1 MIKNVKFVVS
11 CQNVNT
17 HAVSTQRSN
26 AEQLPSCEWTAY
38 EILSTIA
45 CSFFRLASMKK
56 KNFVSRLQLSHG
68 VISLMNLQRVR
79 LVSILDLVMNRSNL
93 RESPHYTFQGHL
105 SFCIDW
111 WSLLCF
117 LQPLQVVFRYS
128 EKCNIPEE
136 NHFQQLPNNG
146 SRGEYIQISMET
158 TKSYLSIK
166 RNTLYLIMQGI
177 YFYFEKNI

>member
-1 MIKNVKFVVS
+1 MYWQNHNKAYLSAGQNIWNSSNHTKHQKPRTKIVDLNQPSHTRFINTYNIRWFVVS

-56 KNFVSRLQLSHG
+56 KYFVSRLQLSRG
-68 VISLMNLQRVR
+68 VISLMNLTRVR

-105 SFCIDW
+105 SFCIDR

-117 LQPLQVVFRYS
+117 L
-128 EKCNIPEE
+128 
-136 NHFQQLPNNG
+136 
-146 SRGEYIQISMET
+146 
-158 TKSYLSIK
+158 
-166 RNTLYLIMQGI
+166 
-177 YFYFEKNI
+177 

>member
-56 KNFVSRLQLSHG
+56 KYFVSRLQLSRG

-111 WSLLCF
+111 WSLLF
-117 LQPLQVVFRYS
+117 SIAPA
-128 EKCNIPEE
+128 
-136 NHFQQLPNNG
+136 G
-146 SRGEYIQISMET
+146 GIQI
-158 TKSYLSIK
+158 
-166 RNTLYLIMQGI
+166 Q
-177 YFYFEKNI
+177 

>member
-17 HAVSTQRSN
+17 HAVSTLRSN

-56 KNFVSRLQLSHG
+56 KYFVSRLQLSRG

-93 RESPHYTFQGHL
+93 RESPHYTL
-105 SFCIDW
+105 PRPSIILYRLVES
-111 WSLLCF
+111 SLF
-117 LQPLQVVFRYS
+117 SIAPA
-128 EKCNIPEE
+128 
-136 NHFQQLPNNG
+136 G
-146 SRGEYIQISMET
+146 GIQI
-158 TKSYLSIK
+158 
-166 RNTLYLIMQGI
+166 Q
-177 YFYFEKNI
+177 

>member
-17 HAVSTQRSN
+17 HAVSTLRSN

-56 KNFVSRLQLSHG
+56 IFCLASAVEPWGNIADELKKSS
-68 VISLMNLQRVR
+68 S
-79 LVSILDLVMNRSNL
+79 LDLVMNRSNL

-136 NHFQQLPNNG
+136 NHLKIYSSN
-146 SRGEYIQISMET
+146 SR
-158 TKSYLSIK
+158 IK
-166 RNTLYLIMQGI
+166 GVSA
-177 YFYFEKNI
+177 FNIFR

>member
-17 HAVSTQRSN
+17 HAVSTLRSN

-56 KNFVSRLQLSHG
+56 KYFVSRLQLSRG
-68 VISLMNLQRVR
+68 VISLMNLKRVR

-93 RESPHYTFQGHL
+93 RESPHYNL
-105 SFCIDW
+105 PRPSIILYRPVE
-111 WSLLCF
+111 SS

-128 EKCNIPEE
+128 EKCNLPEE
-136 NHFQQLPNNG
+136 NHLKIYSFSN
-146 SRGEYIQISMET
+146 SR
-158 TKSYLSIK
+158 
-166 RNTLYLIMQGI
+166 IMGVGA
-177 YFYFEKNI
+177 NIFR

>member
-38 EILSTIA
+38 EIFSTIA

-56 KNFVSRLQLSHG
+56 KYFVSRLQLSRG
-68 VISLMNLQRVR
+68 VISLMNLKRVR

-105 SFCIDW
+105 SFCIDR

-117 LQPLQVVFRYS
+117 L
-128 EKCNIPEE
+128 
-136 NHFQQLPNNG
+136 
-146 SRGEYIQISMET
+146 
-158 TKSYLSIK
+158 
-166 RNTLYLIMQGI
+166 
-177 YFYFEKNI
+177 

>member
-17 HAVSTQRSN
+17 HAVSTLRSN

-56 KNFVSRLQLSHG
+56 KYFVSRLQLSRG
-68 VISLMNLQRVR
+68 VISLMNLKRVR

-93 RESPHYTFQGHL
+93 RESPHYNL
-105 SFCIDW
+105 PRPSIILYRPVE
-111 WSLLCF
+111 SS

-136 NHFQQLPNNG
+136 NHLKIYSFSN
-146 SRGEYIQISMET
+146 SR
-158 TKSYLSIK
+158 
-166 RNTLYLIMQGI
+166 IMGVGA
-177 YFYFEKNI
+177 NIFR

>member
-17 HAVSTQRSN
+17 HAVSTLRSN

-45 CSFFRLASMKK
+45 CSFFRLASLKK
-56 KNFVSRLQLSHG
+56 KYFVSRLQLSRG

-105 SFCIDW
+105 SFCIDR

-136 NHFQQLPNNG
+136 NHLKIYSFSN
-146 SRGEYIQISMET
+146 SR
-158 TKSYLSIK
+158 
-166 RNTLYLIMQGI
+166 IMGVGA
-177 YFYFEKNI
+177 NIFR